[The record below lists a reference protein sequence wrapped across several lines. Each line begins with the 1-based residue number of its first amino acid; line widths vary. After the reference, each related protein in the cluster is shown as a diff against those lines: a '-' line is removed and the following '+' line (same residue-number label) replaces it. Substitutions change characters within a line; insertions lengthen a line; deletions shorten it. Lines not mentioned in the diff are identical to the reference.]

1 MAGSVNNLEMYQ
13 QVQEFQ
19 KAEARKKI
27 PAIKPGDV
35 IKVHQKI
42 MEKGKERIQ
51 IFEGLVIA
59 LSGNGPLTR
68 RITVRRIASGVGVER
83 TFPLNLP
90 SLTKIEVTKRTK
102 VKRAKL
108 YYVRELTG
116 RRARLEEEKGAIL
129 PGAELLIEEAAQSAV
144 LAPSETRGRELKKGE
159 KPEQKSQVKKEV
171 KSEASP
177 QKVAKK

>member
-1 MAGSVNNLEMYQ
+1 MYQ

-27 PAIKPGDV
+27 PAVKVGDV
-35 IKVHQKI
+35 VKVHQKI

-59 LSGNGPLTR
+59 ISGNGPLTR

-90 SLTKIEVTKRTK
+90 SLVKIEVTKRIK

-116 RRARLEEEKGAIL
+116 RRARLKE
-129 PGAELLIEEAAQSAV
+129 
-144 LAPSETRGRELKKGE
+144 KKGTILAGTESLVDE
-159 KPEQKSQVKKEV
+159 KLKEKKKKVITVQKPLKAVGSQLKLQAK
-171 KSEASP
+171 
-177 QKVAKK
+177 KVAKK

>member
-1 MAGSVNNLEMYQ
+1 MYQ

-27 PAIKPGDV
+27 PAVKVGDV
-35 IKVHQKI
+35 VKVHQKI

-59 LSGNGPLTR
+59 ISGNGPLTR

-90 SLTKIEVTKRTK
+90 SLCL
-102 VKRAKL
+102 L
-108 YYVRELTG
+108 YT
-116 RRARLEEEKGAIL
+116 
-129 PGAELLIEEAAQSAV
+129 S
-144 LAPSETRGRELKKGE
+144 PSPRD
-159 KPEQKSQVKKEV
+159 S
-171 KSEASP
+171 
-177 QKVAKK
+177 